1 MKKWHILH
9 GEKIT
14 NQQSRRVIKILLENR
29 GLITEKEIEEFLHPS
44 LEELTIEKTGINK
57 QHLEKA
63 IKRIIKAVK
72 EKESIVVYADYDVD
86 GVSSGAIL
94 WETLYGLRAKVMPYI
109 PHRIEEGYGLS
120 KKGIDFI
127 QKQYNPQLLLTV
139 DSGVSAVKEILYAK
153 KLGME
158 TIVFDHH
165 VLPEKLPSCHAL
177 LHTTKMTAAGITWF
191 FSYMLLSHLSKN
203 KREEKKKNLD
213 LAVLGT
219 IADMIPLVG
228 INRIIVKHGLE
239 ELNKTTRIGLLA
251 LIKESGLE
259 TGGIGVYEVSHIL
272 APRINAMG
280 RLKHAI
286 DALRLLCTRD
296 SERARTL
303 ARQLH
308 LTNRERQILTEEA
321 TTHAMQNVK
330 KSTSQSDTLLFIASE
345 LYQEGII
352 GLVAGKLVEEFY
364 KPAVVVSI
372 GKEYSKASARSIR
385 GFNIVEAIKETSF
398 LLKSAGGHPMA
409 AGFTVAT
416 KNIDKLKE
424 RLLHIAKQK
433 IDEDMLKKVLKIDLP
448 MSLSLVTISLYRQIQ
463 KLAPFG
469 VGNPEPTFVSQNVL
483 VANAR
488 CVGKEGKHLK
498 LTLSQQGCVSNIH
511 NTYEAIGFGMGEFIK
526 QIGRNTRID
535 IVYSIDENTW
545 RNRRSL
551 QLKLKDAKFAP
562 T

>member
-1 MKKWHILH
+1 MHEQEVTENDIV
-9 GEKIT
+9 
-14 NQQSRRVIKILLENR
+14 QILLKNR
-29 GLITEKEIEEFLHPS
+29 GLIAEKEIEEFLHPS
-44 LEELTIEKTGINK
+44 LEELTIEKTGIKK
-57 QHLEKA
+57 QQLEKA
-63 IKRIIKAVK
+63 IKRITKAVK

-86 GVSSGAIL
+86 GVTSGAIL
-94 WETLYGLRAKVMPYI
+94 WETLYGLRAQVMPYI

-127 QKQYNPQLLLTV
+127 KKQYNPQLLLTV

-165 VLPEKLPSCHAL
+165 ILPEKLPPCHAL
-177 LHTTKMTAAGITWF
+177 IHTTKMTAAGIAWF
-191 FSYMLLSHLSKN
+191 FAYMLLSHLSKN

-219 IADMIPLVG
+219 IADLIPLIG
-228 INRIIVKHGLE
+228 INRIIVKYGLE
-239 ELNKTTRIGLLA
+239 ELNKTKRIGLCA
-251 LIKESGLE
+251 LMKESGLE
-259 TGGIGVYEVSHIL
+259 REHIGVYEVSHIL
-272 APRINAMG
+272 SPRINAMG
-280 RLKHAI
+280 RLKHAL
-286 DALRLLCTRD
+286 DALRLLCTQD
-296 SERARTL
+296 PERAKTL
-303 ARQLH
+303 AVSLH
-308 LTNRERQILTEEA
+308 LTNRERQILTEEGIS
-321 TTHAMQNVK
+321 HARQHIK
-330 KSTSQSDTLLFIASE
+330 EHRLSDEKLLFIASE
-345 LYQEGII
+345 TYQEGII
-352 GLVAGKLVEEFY
+352 GLIAGKLVEEFY
-364 KPAVVVSI
+364 RPAVVISVR
-372 GKEYSKASARSIR
+372 KEYSKASARSIH
-385 GFNIVEAIKETSF
+385 GFNIVEAFQKTSS
-398 LLKSAGGHPMA
+398 LLESVGGHPMA

-424 RLLHIAKQK
+424 KLLHIAKEK

-448 MSLSLVTISLYRQIQ
+448 MSLSLVTLSLYRQIQ

-498 LTLSQQGCVSNIH
+498 LTLQPGCISNIH

-545 RNRRSL
+545 GNRRSL